1 MPTSLEGAFMMPN
14 AKEEFQNRI
23 KTICLFC
30 REEVEKKQI
39 IKGKVICEVCD
50 VSVFNAKVPR
60 QETPDEYYKSK
71 RQKEE
76 EMITKLIKQLILKKL

>member
-1 MPTSLEGAFMMPN
+1 MPN

-30 REEVEKKQI
+30 GEEVEKKQI
-39 IKGKVICEVCD
+39 IKGKVICEVLD
-50 VSVFNAKVPR
+50 VSVFNAKVLR
-60 QETPDEYYKSK
+60 QETPDEYYKNK

-76 EMITKLIKQLILKKL
+76 AMITKLIKQLILKKL

>member
-1 MPTSLEGAFMMPN
+1 MPN

-30 REEVEKKQI
+30 REEVEKKQVI
-39 IKGKVICEVCD
+39 NGKVICEMCD
-50 VSVFNAKVPR
+50 VSVFKAQLQR
-60 QETPDEYYKSK
+60 QATPDEYYKNK